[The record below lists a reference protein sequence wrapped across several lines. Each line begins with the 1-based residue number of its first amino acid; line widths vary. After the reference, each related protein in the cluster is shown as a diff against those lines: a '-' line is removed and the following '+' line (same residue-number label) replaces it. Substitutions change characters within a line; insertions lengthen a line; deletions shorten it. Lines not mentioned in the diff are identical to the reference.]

1 MTARLIGIPK
11 PHTFRSAK
19 LREVVAG
26 LPCVCCGR
34 VGNTQAAHGNQG
46 KGMALK
52 VSDAMIAAL
61 CIPCHTELDQGK
73 TMDKAE
79 RRAFVLEMVAKTY
92 VALMEKGALEV
103 VNG

>member
-34 VGNTQAAHGNQG
+34 VGFTQAAHGNQG
-46 KGMALK
+46 KGMSIK

-61 CIPCHTELDQGK
+61 CQFCHAELDQGR

-92 VALMEKGALEV
+92 VALIESGKLEV
-103 VNG
+103 VK